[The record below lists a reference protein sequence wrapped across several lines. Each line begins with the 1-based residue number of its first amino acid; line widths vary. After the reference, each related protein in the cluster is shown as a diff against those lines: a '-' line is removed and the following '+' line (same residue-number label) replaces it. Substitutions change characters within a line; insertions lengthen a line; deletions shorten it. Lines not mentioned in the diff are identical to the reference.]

1 VSYVPEVSVTVA
13 VSVQVDEDIDPVQLE
28 AKIRAEGMRAGREL
42 FASACVAIE
51 RAAMQGAGARQR
63 REKRWVATTMG
74 RCRIER
80 WRVAPRQSGSFHPLD
95 RALGWSQ
102 AEPSAGLREL
112 GCDLA
117 LRLPFRQAAQVIARI
132 TDDEASAQSIWRIV
146 QAEGRRLRQD
156 HHRLEDDLL
165 HHGIAPAFEG
175 AAPELVVI
183 EADGTFV
190 RAQREASKVIK
201 VRTAVSYHNKAPAGG
216 RRHRR
221 WRLVG
226 KHCYATTSATNTFG
240 RAIAVDGIARYR
252 LNRVRHILAC
262 HDGEDE
268 FGLTFR
274 AWFPKA
280 VHQIDQWHVAA
291 RLWEA
296 VGQDTQRFS
305 ILRRKTFDDPVKTA
319 TWIRRGA
326 YGVKPSEAPLLANYL
341 EEIAPQL
348 WGIRRLPRH
357 LRRGRMFIRGSAV
370 VEKHQDLLVG
380 RRMKRR
386 GMRWT
391 RKGADHLL
399 ALQAARFSDAWPTRW
414 GVVAA

>member
-1 VSYVPEVSVTVA
+1 MPEVSVTVTL
-13 VSVQVDEDIDPVQLE
+13 SVRVGADVDPVELE
-28 AKIRAEGMRAGREL
+28 SRVRSEGMRGGREL
-42 FASACVAIE
+42 FTAACTAIE
-51 RAAMQGAGARQR
+51 EAAMAGAGARQR
-63 REKRWVATTMG
+63 VEPRWVATTMG
-74 RCRIER
+74 RCRIRR
-80 WRVAPRQSGSFHPLD
+80 WRVRPRFGGSFHPLD
-95 RALGWSQ
+95 QVMGWSQ

-117 LRLPFRQAAQVIARI
+117 LRLPFRQAAQLIERI

-146 QAEGRRLRQD
+146 QAEGSRLRAEHLRMEEQM
-156 HHRLEDDLL
+156 LG
-165 HHGIAPAFEG
+165 HGVAPPFEG

-201 VRTAVSYHNKAPAGG
+201 VRTAVSYHGKAPAGG

-226 KHCYATTSATNTFG
+226 KHCYATTSPTNQFG

-252 LNRVRHILAC
+252 LNRVRHVLAC

-274 AWFPKA
+274 AWFPNA

-296 VGQDTQRFS
+296 TGQDPKRFEN
-305 ILRRKTFDDPVKTA
+305 LRNKVFDDAAKAA
-319 TWIRRGA
+319 TWVRRGA
-326 YGVKPSEAPLLANYL
+326 YGVKASEAPVLANYL
-341 EEIAPQL
+341 EQIAPQL

-391 RKGADHLL
+391 RAGADHLL
-399 ALQAARFSDAWPTRW
+399 ALQAARFSDAWPQRW
-414 GVVAA
+414 GVIPA